1 MYFLY
6 TSFFFF
12 TESSYN
18 LELKRALSNSE
29 GHDWVL
35 YMTVLNFDLH
45 CFPTVLNINNVLP
58 VYQLLIEASHNLDLK
73 YVLPNNEDTDWFST
87 FSSIVLNI
95 NTRYHEYH
103 LLYEPSYN
111 IELKYTCDQ
120 TVKTLIWCG
129 I

>member
-1 MYFLY
+1 M
-6 TSFFFF
+6 
-12 TESSYN
+12 
-18 LELKRALSNSE
+18 
-29 GHDWVL
+29 L
-35 YMTVLNFDLH
+35 YMTELNFDLH
-45 CFPTVLNINNVLP
+45 CFPIVLNINNVLP
-58 VYQLLIEASHNLDLK
+58 VYQLLIEAFNNLDLK
-73 YVLPNNEDTDWFST
+73 YVLLNNVDIDWFST